1 MNRSPSTHPPDDV
14 VREAA
19 QLVSDTRAL
28 WRQLDRLLERVARQR
43 ALDDS
48 DWATSPDGDIPDRVA
63 EILSPRE
70 VDVTLAAMLARLDE
84 VAPEPESVTSEE
96 LASFGLAVPGYG
108 AWVVDRVSV
117 VLEAAAARVTIP
129 AVRAQ
134 LADQVEQ
141 LRRAHLPD

>member
-1 MNRSPSTHPPDDV
+1 MNRSPSTNPPDDV
-14 VREAA
+14 VDEAA
-19 QLVSDTRAL
+19 QLVSDTRVL
-28 WRQLDRLLERVARQR
+28 WQQLDRLLERVARQR
-43 ALDDS
+43 ALAGS

-96 LASFGLAVPGYG
+96 LASFGLGVPGYG